1 MLVPAQQHRAHISSR
16 ALLVTSAE
24 ALRIVSGGFLL
35 LKFAFPFCWWHV
47 VYQATSCL
55 GITHMAG
62 QIPLDPGS
70 MNIVT
75 TQPLLAALDSSSS
88 SNDNISSSKG
98 SSEHLAWAVA
108 AQAWRT
114 LCSCQAVAVAVRSC
128 FASSCLGLTVYL
140 TPEAAA
146 AGAQDIVQAGLQ
158 AVRQDRDLLSFPD
171 RMPQALAAAAAAVAG
186 ADAAASAAA
195 ADGRGGAAARAAEQ
209 GCGASSDG
217 EEEDEH
223 QQESIVDDYLRP
235 PKVQH
240 VLEPAVVYLTVP
252 ALPRG

>member
-1 MLVPAQQHRAHISSR
+1 
-16 ALLVTSAE
+16 
-24 ALRIVSGGFLL
+24 
-35 LKFAFPFCWWHV
+35 
-47 VYQATSCL
+47 
-55 GITHMAG
+55 
-62 QIPLDPGS
+62 

-75 TQPLLAALDSSSS
+75 AGHLSAAPDSSS
-88 SNDNISSSKG
+88 SNDNTSSCKG
-98 SSEHLAWAVA
+98 SSDNLAWAVA
-108 AQAWRT
+108 AQVWRT

-146 AGAQDIVQAGLQ
+146 AGAQDIVQAGLR

-186 ADAAASAAA
+186 ADAVAAA
-195 ADGRGGAAARAAEQ
+195 AAANGRGGAAAGADEQ

-217 EEEDEH
+217 EEDEQ
-223 QQESIVDDYLRP
+223 QQESFVDDYLRP

-240 VLEPAVVYLTVP
+240 VLEPAVVYLIVP